1 LPEEDQNKE
10 AARALIDEVFKR
22 HPMPHLLRLET
33 DHGLAVQFT
42 VQTKRLAGLQCF
54 YLVEPL
60 AEALLRAYP
69 VHSSAAYTMLATTL
83 LSLPRG
89 LHTGMENV
97 SDFAELETIWAD
109 EAVRSFMDD
118 GHIPKKPVNITART
132 TETLK
137 KMDARNR
144 LLVKPPSPGRD
155 ARVTVETITGVI
167 GLLRGTGT
175 ADTEITP
182 KAVAFTLG
190 VTESAV
196 SKTLKRRGVSFNQL
210 VNMYE

>member
-1 LPEEDQNKE
+1 MSEEDQNKE
-10 AARALIDEVFKR
+10 AARALIDEVFKH

-69 VHSSAAYTMLATTL
+69 VHPSAAYTILATTL
-83 LSLPRG
+83 LSLPHG

-97 SDFAELETIWAD
+97 SDFAELETIGAD

-118 GHIPKKPVNITART
+118 GHIPKKPVNITERT

-144 LLVKPPSPGRD
+144 LLVKPPKPGRD

-167 GLLRGTGT
+167 GLLRGTGK
-175 ADTEITP
+175 AGTEITT
-182 KAVAFTLG
+182 KAIAFMLG

-196 SKTLKRRGVSFNQL
+196 SKALKRRGVSLNQL
-210 VNMYE
+210 VNVYE